1 LSDDLEGVK
10 ITIRFYTETIFLLF
24 LPSKRKT
31 KGKTSSITSILFSM
45 SGHNK
50 WSTIKRKK
58 GALDAKRSKIFSKII
73 KDITIAVKES
83 GEDPEHNP
91 RLRLAIA
98 NAKGASMPKE
108 NIQRAINKGSDKDAT
123 TLSETTYEGK
133 GPHGIAVFVECTTD
147 NIQRTVS
154 NVRAYFNK
162 HGGEMGKNGSLNYL
176 FERKGVFVIP
186 KGELNQEEFEM
197 EVIDAGAE
205 DISFEEDLFT
215 ITTAME
221 DFGNMMKKLEQLQI
235 EPESASL
242 QRIPR
247 TTETLDF
254 ESAKKVL
261 KLIDIIEEDEDVQSV
276 YHNLTLTDELLEQ
289 L

>member
-1 LSDDLEGVK
+1 
-10 ITIRFYTETIFLLF
+10 
-24 LPSKRKT
+24 
-31 KGKTSSITSILFSM
+31 M

-108 NIQRAINKGSDKDAT
+108 NITRAINKGSDKDGT
-123 TLSETTYEGK
+123 VLTETTYEGK

-162 HGGEMGKNGSLNYL
+162 HGGELGKNGSLNYL
-176 FERKGVFVIP
+176 FERKGIFVVP

-205 DISFEEDLFT
+205 DISFEDDLFT

-221 DFGNMMKKLEQLQI
+221 DFGNMMKKLELLKI

-242 QRIPR
+242 QRIPK

-254 ESAKKVL
+254 EPAKKVL
-261 KLIDIIEEDEDVQSV
+261 KLIDIIEDDDDVQSV